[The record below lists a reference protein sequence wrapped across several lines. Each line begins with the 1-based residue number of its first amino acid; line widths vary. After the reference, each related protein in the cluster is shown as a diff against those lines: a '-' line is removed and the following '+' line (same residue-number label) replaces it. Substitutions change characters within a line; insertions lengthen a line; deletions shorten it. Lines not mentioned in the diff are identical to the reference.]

1 MWLVCSTVAIAYIR
15 TFVCIPHTCEAQKH
29 AGKKLPNRQANT
41 VNTDNFCA
49 YAQPYSNNCRNLE
62 ERSSHSSP
70 LFGPAWAE
78 INCHFGKAPM
88 MVMVAFGRA
97 FNCVME
103 GLQILLGHL
112 FDIFKIYLKFGLITL
127 VFYFVA
133 EWYIL
138 HYTDFDTFMEPQ
150 PLLKPVSNS
159 TASKVYRFVLDFF
172 LG

>member
-1 MWLVCSTVAIAYIR
+1 
-15 TFVCIPHTCEAQKH
+15 
-29 AGKKLPNRQANT
+29 
-41 VNTDNFCA
+41 
-49 YAQPYSNNCRNLE
+49 
-62 ERSSHSSP
+62 
-70 LFGPAWAE
+70 
-78 INCHFGKAPM
+78 M
-88 MVMVAFGRA
+88 MVMMAFGRA

-112 FDIFKIYLKFGLITL
+112 FDIFKIYLKFGLMTL

>member
-1 MWLVCSTVAIAYIR
+1 
-15 TFVCIPHTCEAQKH
+15 
-29 AGKKLPNRQANT
+29 
-41 VNTDNFCA
+41 
-49 YAQPYSNNCRNLE
+49 
-62 ERSSHSSP
+62 
-70 LFGPAWAE
+70 
-78 INCHFGKAPM
+78 

-112 FDIFKIYLKFGLITL
+112 FDILKIYLKFGLITL

-138 HYTDFDTFMEPQ
+138 HYVDFNTFQEPQ
-150 PLLKPVSNS
+150 PLMKPASNS